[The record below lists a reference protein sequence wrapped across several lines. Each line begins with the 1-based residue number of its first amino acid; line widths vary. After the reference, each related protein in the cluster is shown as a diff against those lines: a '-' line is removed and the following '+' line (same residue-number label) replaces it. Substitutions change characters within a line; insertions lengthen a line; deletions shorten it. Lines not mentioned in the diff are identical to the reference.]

1 MSFVF
6 FILIVMPASS
16 QKCIY
21 EIHKKITKRLIGA
34 CRKGKSK
41 DRVKD
46 TKKKE
51 EELREPFQHKL
62 LVKCKSKARR
72 LQQEKY

>member
-46 TKKKE
+46 TKK
-51 EELREPFQHKL
+51 
-62 LVKCKSKARR
+62 RR
-72 LQQEKY
+72 RAERTFST

>member
-1 MSFVF
+1 
-6 FILIVMPASS
+6 MPASS

-46 TKKKE
+46 TKK
-51 EELREPFQHKL
+51 
-62 LVKCKSKARR
+62 RR
-72 LQQEKY
+72 RAERTFST